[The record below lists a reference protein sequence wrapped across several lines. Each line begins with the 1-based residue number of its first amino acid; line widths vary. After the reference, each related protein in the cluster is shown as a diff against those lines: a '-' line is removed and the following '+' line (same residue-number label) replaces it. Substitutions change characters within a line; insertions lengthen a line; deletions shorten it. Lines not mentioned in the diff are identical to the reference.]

1 MTNGLR
7 IAVLSTMLLSARATL
22 TAQTTSPA
30 SPADSGTT
38 TRAQAVVPEAPP
50 PAPETKES
58 FEEKW
63 LSFGNKAISARWGW
77 MLMFDGL
84 AMTQDGVNEQ
94 QVGHVPAK
102 GEPRADR
109 FYLGGEIKFAKPWKY
124 FVGTNYNGLD
134 AEPDAK
140 FSWMDMTVDIPLA
153 SWLGSVKIGRQKV
166 GVSQEWIMPG
176 ADWIFMERSGMAN
189 AFIPQRN
196 IGLRLHRSFANGR
209 ATYSAGAFNDW
220 FVNDRSMS
228 ANGSQYTGRFEFLP
242 VDRDADQ
249 HRGERGG
256 RGLLQ
261 REHRRDTPVP
271 QPA

>member
-1 MTNGLR
+1 
-7 IAVLSTMLLSARATL
+7 
-22 TAQTTSPA
+22 
-30 SPADSGTT
+30 
-38 TRAQAVVPEAPP
+38 
-50 PAPETKES
+50 
-58 FEEKW
+58 
-63 LSFGNKAISARWGW
+63 

-84 AMTQDGVNEQ
+84 AMTQDSRNEQ

-109 FYLGGEIKFAKPWKY
+109 FYVGGQLKFRKPWTY

-134 AEPDAK
+134 AEPGAR
-140 FSWMDMTVDIPLA
+140 FSWMDIAVDIPLT

-166 GVSQEWIMPG
+166 GLSQEWIMPG

-228 ANGSQYTGRFEFLP
+228 ANGNQYTGRFEFLP
-242 VDRDADQ
+242 IDSDANQTIVSVAAGVYYKERVDADTRQ
-249 HRGERGG
+249 CGDRGRPVLLRRVRG
-256 RGLLQ
+256 RLAFPDRRAPDLQ
-261 REHRRDTPVP
+261 P
-271 QPA
+271 